1 MDTSSTDGRGGMSG
15 LWNPRI
21 PLNQPPGYGR
31 VGHHNTP
38 APKPDDAKRA
48 VLAAQFD
55 RDAAAARVGG
65 RRAVVR
71 G

>member
-1 MDTSSTDGRGGMSG
+1 MTT
-15 LWNPRI
+15 LWPRSK
-21 PLNQPPGYGR
+21 PLSQPPGYGR
-31 VGHHNTP
+31 VGHHNTT